1 MRLSLPKDRI
11 RIVLCESIH
20 PIAEETFGEHGY
32 SQVRTLP
39 YAPEP
44 QELLELIRDTHIL
57 GIRSRTQLPAGLLI
71 PENRLFAL
79 GCFCIGTDQVDLTAA
94 AQVGV
99 PVFNAP
105 HSNTRSVAEL
115 VLGFSLMLIRG
126 LFDKS
131 RSAHEGH
138 WQKTA
143 KGSHELRG
151 KTLGI
156 VGYGHIGS
164 QVSILAEALGL
175 RVLFYDIEPRL
186 PLGNAR
192 PTNSLEELL
201 PQVDLLSLHVPDTP
215 KTRHMIGEKELAQ
228 LKSGSYLINTS
239 RGMVVDH
246 GALAEA
252 LDQGRL
258 AGAAID
264 VFPSEPKTKDEPFR
278 SPLQNKKNVILTPHI
293 GGSTEEAQE
302 NIAREVSRRLITFSD
317 QGTSLGAVNFPQLGL
332 GPHPG
337 AHRLLHIHRNEPGLL
352 QEVNRCLSKHN
363 LNILGQNLET
373 RGEIGYVVIDIA
385 PAENG
390 KEVLQELRAIPGT
403 IRSRILF

>member
-1 MRLSLPKDRI
+1 MKLSLPKDRI
-11 RIVLCESIH
+11 RVVLCESIH
-20 PIAEETFGEHGY
+20 PIAEEIFREQGY
-32 SQVRTLP
+32 SQVQRLP
-39 YAPEP
+39 HAPGPE
-44 QELLELIRDTHIL
+44 ELQDLVRNSHIL
-57 GIRSRTQLPAGLLI
+57 GIRSRTQIPQELLDLG
-71 PENRLFAL
+71 NRLFCI
-79 GCFCIGTDQVDLTAA
+79 GCFCIGTDQVDLAA
-94 AQVGV
+94 AAKVGI

-115 VLGFSLMLIRG
+115 VLGFAIMLIRG
-126 LFDKS
+126 IPDKT
-131 RSAHEGH
+131 REAHQGR

-151 KTLGI
+151 KTLGV

-192 PTNSLEELL
+192 PTSSLQELL

-215 KTRHMIGEKELAQ
+215 KTRGMIGPEELA
-228 LKSGSYLINTS
+228 LMKPGSYLINTS

-246 GALAEA
+246 QALATA
-252 LDQGRL
+252 LDQGRIG
-258 AGAAID
+258 GAAID
-264 VFPSEPKTKDEPFR
+264 VFPSEPKAKDEPFH
-278 SPLQNKKNVILTPHI
+278 SPLQHKRNVILTPHI

-302 NIAREVSRRLITFSD
+302 NIAREVSHRLISFSD

-337 AHRLLHIHRNEPGLL
+337 AHRLLHIHRNEPGVLR
-352 QEVNRCLSKHN
+352 QINRCLGNHG

-373 RGEIGYVVIDIA
+373 RRDLGYVVIDIA

-390 KEVLQELRAIPGT
+390 KEILQELRAIPGT
-403 IRSRILF
+403 LRARILF